1 MKKVSASKLSESL
14 NNVANN
20 LNNNVRRVVKN
31 EMAINLVRV
40 LIIVYTSFVIPML
53 DSNTLALLNNNV
65 VRLVVCALI
74 VYLSFMDVI
83 TAVLLTIAFVL
94 TLHQGSKKVQV
105 VNNNVIRDVEV
116 NQAENDFVNKINN
129 LTNVKV
135 ENYEDLSEAIRN
147 NAPSATNHVEV
158 NTNVP
163 VNAGANNANAG
174 ANNENAGANNA
185 NAGANNVN
193 VGANNANDVANNVA
207 NQVLNNALPNAENN
221 LGSVPV
227 GMDTSAEAGLAV
239 FNNNAPENVVAP
251 ARDMP
256 IDEVNNMHP
265 ASSTMT
271 DNILAAGTEFDVN
284 GPAGLTT
291 SQHLYAASENAVPGA
306 DIMNQV
312 VSVEG
317 GLSAQGMNHPI
328 GSNHPRHDGYHYVDG
343 ANLTHHALRNN
354 AVKN

>member
-1 MKKVSASKLSESL
+1 MV
-14 NNVANN
+14 
-20 LNNNVRRVVKN
+20 
-31 EMAINLVRV
+31 
-40 LIIVYTSFVIPML
+40 
-53 DSNTLALLNNNV
+53 
-65 VRLVVCALI
+65 
-74 VYLSFMDVI
+74 
-83 TAVLLTIAFVL
+83 
-94 TLHQGSKKVQV
+94 
-105 VNNNVIRDVEV
+105 
-116 NQAENDFVNKINN
+116 
-129 LTNVKV
+129 
-135 ENYEDLSEAIRN
+135 
-147 NAPSATNHVEV
+147 
-158 NTNVP
+158 
-163 VNAGANNANAG
+163 
-174 ANNENAGANNA
+174 
-185 NAGANNVN
+185 
-193 VGANNANDVANNVA
+193 
-207 NQVLNNALPNAENN
+207 NNALPNSNNN
-221 LGSVPV
+221 LESAPV
-227 GMDTSAEAGLAV
+227 GMDTSPEAGLAV

-271 DNILAAGTEFDVN
+271 DNILAAGVELDTN

-343 ANLTHHALRNN
+343 ANLTHQALRNN